1 MKKYAI
7 PIIISFLILV
17 LMIPIYRPLA
27 TYLHP
32 LVIPVVFFCVYVV
45 VFCTTLFFRKE
56 TVTIS
61 VNALRICL
69 GIYTLSLLIL
79 LFFRPNEQV
88 YGAAHTVNLVP
99 FSTISLF
106 LSGNADPL
114 VAFYNLAANIALF
127 VPFGIALNWK
137 RRNLLTLFI
146 TPIFTISLIEL
157 TQHLTN
163 RGSLD
168 IDDLLLNTLGFF
180 IGYLFTPAFRGII
193 IIRP

>member
-1 MKKYAI
+1 MKKHAI
-7 PIIISFLILV
+7 PIIFSVSILL
-17 LMIPIYRPLA
+17 LMIPIYQPLA

-45 VFCTTLFFRKE
+45 VFSIALFFRKE
-56 TVTIS
+56 TVTFS
-61 VNALRICL
+61 VKTLSTGL
-69 GIYTLSLLIL
+69 GIYTLSLLVL
-79 LFFRPNEQV
+79 LFFRPNEQD
-88 YGAAHTVNLVP
+88 YGAAHNVNLVP

-114 VAFYNLAANIALF
+114 VAFYNIAANIVLF
-127 VPFGIALNWK
+127 VPFGIALKWK
-137 RRNLLTLFI
+137 RRNWFLLLI
-146 TPIFTISLIEL
+146 APVLAISLIEL

-180 IGYLFTPAFRGII
+180 IGYLLTPVFKRII
-193 IIRP
+193 KISS

>member
-1 MKKYAI
+1 MKKHAI
-7 PIIISFLILV
+7 PIIFSVLILV
-17 LMIPIYRPLA
+17 LMIPIYHPLA

-45 VFCTTLFFRKE
+45 VFYSALFFRRE

-61 VNALRICL
+61 GKTLSTGL
-69 GIYTLSLLIL
+69 GIYTLSLFVL
-79 LFFRPNEQV
+79 LFFRPNEQD

-106 LSGNADPL
+106 LSGDADPL
-114 VAFYNLAANIALF
+114 VAFYNLAANIILF
-127 VPFGIALNWK
+127 VPFGVALKWKKRNW
-137 RRNLLTLFI
+137 LTLLIAPVFA
-146 TPIFTISLIEL
+146 ISLIEL

-180 IGYLFTPAFRGII
+180 IGYLLTPVFRRII
-193 IIRP
+193 KIRP

>member
-1 MKKYAI
+1 MKKHAI
-7 PIIISFLILV
+7 PIIFSVIILL
-17 LMIPIYRPLA
+17 LMIPIYQPLA

-45 VFCTTLFFRKE
+45 VFSIALFFRKE
-56 TVTIS
+56 TVTFS
-61 VNALRICL
+61 VKTLSTGL
-69 GIYTLSLLIL
+69 GIYTLSLLVL
-79 LFFRPNEQV
+79 LFFRPNEQD
-88 YGAAHTVNLVP
+88 YGAAHNVNLVP

-114 VAFYNLAANIALF
+114 VAFYNIAANIVLF
-127 VPFGIALNWK
+127 VPFGIALKWK
-137 RRNLLTLFI
+137 RRNWLTLI
-146 TPIFTISLIEL
+146 IVPIFTISLIEL

-180 IGYLFTPAFRGII
+180 IGYLLTPVFKTII
-193 IIRP
+193 KISS